1 MSNNT
6 NNLTTSHHL
15 KNLKQQYNDRKL
27 IHLIIDL
34 IKFNDHDTLA
44 FIARTYG
51 IPPQLRH
58 LVWPILLKYHP
69 MCISPNI
76 VSNLVSWD
84 SQSRTY
90 KYIQPSNKRNKIFN
104 NNCNPNSNSN
114 NNNNNNNPT
123 TNSNEDL
130 EYIIIHD
137 LKKYF
142 HSRTNNRTAA
152 TTTTTTTT
160 TTSTSS
166 STTASNSLFSPLNT
180 TLSNSSVSNP
190 TTPPSELDKN
200 LNNGF
205 TMTKSINSIT
215 SSVQIKYYENHIIT
229 LLKDAIIFFLNK
241 WSSIFKYETGLAW
254 VALGLAEW
262 FPIMGSIQD
271 PIILTGRI
279 HSKDQKE
286 HSSSSASLSPHLHNN
301 LSHTNDHENCSINS
315 SKDHVDFSSNYG
327 SDSINN
333 LYKEYPLP
341 KRLKEK
347 LPNEYQ
353 FQFNELLERLLL
365 IILHCPDTILAKD
378 QISKKFPEQSSNMSN
393 YFPILSGG
401 DLTFQS
407 QIFFKIF
414 SSILPELYQTLIEE
428 NNFPQTSSSRN
439 TWLYWW
445 IKFSG
450 AKVLHR
456 QDRGRL
462 WDILLGWRP
471 KPNMDSINFYLNY
484 NTKIFDHI
492 YKINPIGLNKLYDLC
507 LENSSTSKS
516 KNKRRNINSK
526 NSYSS
531 ILNINRGDTMIANN
545 HGMITKLNHFWF
557 PDLNSVPFGS
567 PEYPFDYDI
576 FKELVSRNRYENSNT
591 PSSLSKVSTATTF
604 PSKINQTKNSNS
616 LSPISSTTSSSIS
629 LTDMSISS
637 EEDMLENEDSCSDNN
652 NNSYNYN
659 NNDVPSEE
667 NYPLIYSLID
677 PHIEIL
683 FIYMAILQYNEFR
696 LLEYE
701 ETEISEFIN
710 NIPMCSRTD
719 DFNFRQ
725 LYLMEEL
732 NTSAKTTNVPGNEL
746 SPLNKK
752 TVKSYSISTAS
763 LPSRSSSLRNDTNK
777 KQQINQQRLNHN
789 HQRKTTNA
797 NNKSHMFIEVGNDA
811 KATHSF
817 NDLLTI
823 AGDIWRKWLWKE
835 LEENLNNE

>member
-1 MSNNT
+1 MNNNNT
-6 NNLTTSHHL
+6 NNLPASHHL

-34 IKFNDHDTLA
+34 VRFNDHDTLA
-44 FIARTYG
+44 FIARTFG

-90 KYIQPSNKRNKIFN
+90 KYIQPPHKKNKLFNFNSNS
-104 NNCNPNSNSN
+104 NPNSNSN
-114 NNNNNNNPT
+114 S
-123 TNSNEDL
+123 NSNNSPTSNPNKDL

-152 TTTTTTTT
+152 IKT
-160 TTSTSS
+160 TTSKATTANNNLSPSINTILENDYAFNPTSS
-166 STTASNSLFSPLNT
+166 INQVNNNISNSL
-180 TLSNSSVSNP
+180 
-190 TTPPSELDKN
+190 
-200 LNNGF
+200 
-205 TMTKSINSIT
+205 TMTDSINSAT
-215 SSVQIKYYENHIIT
+215 NNVQAKYYENHIIN
-229 LLKDAIIFFLNK
+229 LLKDAIIYFLNK

-262 FPIMGSIQD
+262 FPVMGSAQN

-286 HSSSSASLSPHLHNN
+286 HSSSSTSSSSHLNNDPPHTTDYERCN
-301 LSHTNDHENCSINS
+301 INS
-315 SKDHVDFSSNYG
+315 SKDYIDFSFNYG
-327 SDSINN
+327 NDSINN

-341 KRLKEK
+341 KRLKDK
-347 LPNEYQ
+347 LPDEYQ
-353 FQFNELLERLLL
+353 FQFNEMLERLLL
-365 IILHCPDTILAKD
+365 IILHCPDTVLAKD
-378 QISKKFPEQSSNMSN
+378 QINKKFPEQSSNMSN

-507 LENSSTSKS
+507 LGNSSTTISKS
-516 KNKRRNINSK
+516 KNKKRNTNFN
-526 NSYSS
+526 NSYHNS
-531 ILNINRGDTMIANN
+531 LNINKGDSIITNN
-545 HGMITKLNHFWF
+545 YGMITKLNHFWF

-567 PEYPFDYDI
+567 PEYPFDYNI
-576 FKELVSRNRYENSNT
+576 FKELLSRNKYENSNAT
-591 PSSLSKVSTATTF
+591 TTSSSLSKISTTT
-604 PSKINQTKNSNS
+604 PLSSKINQIKSFNS
-616 LSPISSTTSSSIS
+616 LSSISSTTSSSVL
-629 LTDMSISS
+629 LTDMSTSS
-637 EEDMLENEDSCSDNN
+637 EEDMLENEDSCSDND
-652 NNSYNYN
+652 NSDNH
-659 NNDVPSEE
+659 NDNEVPNEE

-701 ETEISEFIN
+701 ETEISEFTN

-719 DFNFRQ
+719 DFNYRQ

-732 NTSAKTTNVPGNEL
+732 NTGTKTSKVADNDLL
-746 SPLNKK
+746 SLNKK

-763 LPSRSSSLRNDTNK
+763 LPSRLSGLKNDKNK
-777 KQQINQQRLNHN
+777 KQQVNQQLHN
-789 HQRKTTNA
+789 HIHRRKNTNISS
-797 NNKSHMFIEVGNDA
+797 KSHMFIEVGNDA

-835 LEENLNNE
+835 LEENLNSE